1 MDLLKYLRAA
11 GLFSCILFVLIQSS
25 SSRYHGKRHKR
36 QYGAHMY
43 LPESYIVPN
52 GEGEAHEWSDWSSPS
67 ECSRSCGG
75 GVSFQT
81 RECLSYRSKGM
92 QNCIGGSRKYFSC
105 NTQDCPDEDP
115 DFRAQQCSRF
125 DNVPF
130 DGVRYQWVPYTNAPN
145 PCELNCM
152 PRGERFY
159 YRHKAKVIDGT
170 RCNDKSLDVCVDGE
184 CKPVGCDM
192 MLGSNAREDKCRKC
206 AGDGSS
212 CKTISGSFDTND
224 LAAGYNDIL
233 LIPTGATNIVLK
245 EKEPSNNYLACRNLT
260 GHFYLNG
267 NWRID
272 FPRPML
278 FAGSWWH
285 YQRKPTGFA
294 APDQLTCSG
303 PTTETIYIVMLIQDR
318 NVGVKYEYS
327 IPETVS
333 KNFPDTYSWTH
344 MEFGPCS
351 VSCGGGT
358 QSRNVTCNNRLT
370 LEEVDESLCD
380 ANTKPNNVQACGTE
394 ECAPSWVEKPWGKCS
409 KSCGKDGTQNRT
421 VSCERISPNGSASI
435 LNDSVC
441 LNALGSKPAETR
453 DCNRDIE
460 NCPKFHIGPWTPCNK
475 LCGEGKR
482 TRKVTCFK
490 EEDGKKKILPSEE
503 CSEEKPNTEEVCML
517 APCEGVD
524 WIVSQWSGCEKC
536 GQTKETRT
544 ALCGSKTGKVYDD
557 KFCLLEKPS
566 LIRPCSSVK
575 CKIQWFTS
583 QWSECSAKCGTG
595 IQSRIVI
602 CAEFDGLKLT
612 RALDE
617 SECNSLDKPSTE
629 QKCEGDQKDCPGEW
643 FTGPWGEC
651 SKICGGGQRYR
662 EVLCLAN
669 GSKASNCEESKI
681 EFGSENCNTE
691 PCTDDE
697 LIPIDTNK
705 SIEDE
710 FESGEDCDEDE
721 DEYDKS
727 ELPPT
732 KIKENLEVL
741 EGSDIDITDG
751 SGEGSGETDTDI
763 TSENISTVFE
773 STSDSKVDSTT
784 DDPNYTTTVTTLDTT
799 FDSSST
805 KPTDLFGST
814 ETLQTTEAATEINT
828 DLNTYNPK
836 YTTLEG
842 DLETTFNSGSTT
854 PDNVF
859 TSVATNSDTTESA
872 NSDKTTETSNYSTTE
887 DGTPTTPIKST
898 DTTFESSSQSS
909 EYPVTSSVTNTD
921 ASQTTEEVTTSESS
935 TISENSESTTESTTE
950 INTSSTFE
958 ETESTTPSTDIT
970 SEISSQTSDLT
981 TESSQTT
988 EDTTTSS
995 YANTESTTEINTDST
1010 SDESTTPSS
1019 ITDTTFDSSSQTTD
1033 ISMTGSDSSTDTS
1046 KTTEESTSSDFT
1058 TSESSTISATSDSI
1072 QKSTTE
1078 MDVDSTSEIED
1089 NASTISSTDFTQTSN
1104 DITGSTNVDDLST
1117 SSITEQTTIQD
1128 TDESTTIISTQLF
1141 ESIATDLTTVDIWES
1156 EENYSKTTPNS
1167 INAVIEM
1174 ELKPKSKK
1182 CKPRKPKKLTCTL
1195 SKFGCC
1201 PDKKTHAKGPFGLG
1215 CPVIKTCSD
1224 SKFGCCLDGL
1234 SPSQGTKYEGCPTS
1248 LCAETLFGCC
1258 LDKFTPSE
1266 GEDYEGCPSPTT
1278 IPPTTNPITT
1288 TKENE
1293 ETSLTTDLTQSSFEL
1308 STEPNSNDFT
1318 TQQSVTELTD
1328 ATEGTEEPTVYDEN
1342 DCTKS
1347 SFGCCKDRKTS
1358 ARGPNEEGCPLCSQ
1372 EPYGCC
1378 PDGLTPAHGE
1388 LGEGCCLNT
1397 QYGCCPDNIQAATGP
1412 SFQGCS
1418 CANTAFGCCPD
1429 NITASRGYNNEGC
1442 GCESTKFGCCP
1453 DKITVAL
1460 GPKFSG
1466 CPCHTM
1472 QFGCCP
1478 DGITISQG
1486 PHHYGCYCSQT
1497 QFKCCSDEKTPAKG
1511 LNYEGCTCAE
1521 SKFGCC
1527 PDGITEA
1534 QGHKFEGCK
1543 NVIESPQKSCGLP
1556 KDQGRKCS
1564 NFAIKYFFD
1573 TSYGACTRFWYGGCD
1588 GNGNRFETES
1598 ECKNTCQEYSGK
1610 DKCLLPKNS
1619 GPCPGSQK
1627 KWYFDSDRNRCEE
1640 FNYGG
1645 CYGTSNRFDT
1655 IEECRAQC
1663 SVEESLPPCEQP
1675 MDKGPCDGN
1684 FERWFHDNETNTCRP
1699 FTYGGCKGNKNNYKT
1714 EHACNYHCRQPG
1726 VHKEL
1731 CSLHKETGN
1740 CGGNHARWYY
1750 SESNQKCLP
1759 FYYSGCGGNKNNF
1772 QNLESCE
1779 ENCPKSIAKDI
1790 CEIPAMVGECQ
1801 NYTAR
1806 WYWDT
1811 KDTRCRQF
1819 YYGGCGGNE
1828 NNFEHEHEC
1837 LQRCEKKPEELAINE
1852 ISPNNTPQ
1860 INSNNA
1866 PENAVTSEEK
1876 CFEPPKAGDC
1886 DKELLRWFYDADN
1899 GICER
1904 FIYSGCHGNNN
1915 NFDSEVEC
1923 EESCFHVH
1931 STCLLPPLYGH
1942 GNETT
1947 TRWHYDKPNKRC
1959 LEFEFAGLGGNRNN
1973 FINEQ
1978 ECMEYCSEE
1987 EEASSDENKCN
1998 LPLDNGGDCKENIL
2012 SWYYNKDSRQCEH
2025 FYYTG
2030 CNGNEN
2036 RFENRE
2042 HCEQKCVKPKL
2053 KDYSTKPSVTKCESA
2068 VEQCRMLQ
2076 CPFGVRS
2083 ERGADGCE
2091 RCDCFNPCAD
2101 HTCSSEEKCT
2111 VDISSDPS
2119 SKTKFLPICR
2129 EVNKNGICPKLSN
2142 SSDCRRECYDDAD
2155 CRDDNKCCS
2164 EGCNHVCVRPYQPS
2178 LHPTTVTPIASRT
2191 EMIQP
2196 GESAASLEPKTSK
2209 EVEVTSSVGST
2220 ALLRCFATGNPP
2232 PVVTW
2237 KRGAILIDTN
2247 NGRFILSSSG
2257 DLSIVQVHQ
2266 SDSGSYICVASNG
2279 LGAPVSREVNLQVPV
2294 AATAL
2299 LRRDSSNNY
2308 TVGSDIVLTCIV
2320 EGYPTPNVAWF
2331 KDSKQLFSSNRVQI
2345 TENPHRLLIFKVT
2358 AEDSGYYKCTARN
2371 TFSFNTS
2378 EEKVLVESGEQ
2389 VSADCTDNILFAN
2402 CALIVKGRYCSNS
2415 YYRKFCCRSC
2425 TLAGQLPGGHPNSL

>member
-1726 VHKEL
+1726 VHK
-1731 CSLHKETGN
+1731 
-1740 CGGNHARWYY
+1740 
-1750 SESNQKCLP
+1750 
-1759 FYYSGCGGNKNNF
+1759 
-1772 QNLESCE
+1772 
-1779 ENCPKSIAKDI
+1779 
-1790 CEIPAMVGECQ
+1790 
-1801 NYTAR
+1801 
-1806 WYWDT
+1806 
-1811 KDTRCRQF
+1811 
-1819 YYGGCGGNE
+1819 
-1828 NNFEHEHEC
+1828 
-1837 LQRCEKKPEELAINE
+1837 
-1852 ISPNNTPQ
+1852 
-1860 INSNNA
+1860 
-1866 PENAVTSEEK
+1866 
-1876 CFEPPKAGDC
+1876 
-1886 DKELLRWFYDADN
+1886 
-1899 GICER
+1899 
-1904 FIYSGCHGNNN
+1904 
-1915 NFDSEVEC
+1915 
-1923 EESCFHVH
+1923 
-1931 STCLLPPLYGH
+1931 
-1942 GNETT
+1942 
-1947 TRWHYDKPNKRC
+1947 
-1959 LEFEFAGLGGNRNN
+1959 
-1973 FINEQ
+1973 
-1978 ECMEYCSEE
+1978 
-1987 EEASSDENKCN
+1987 
-1998 LPLDNGGDCKENIL
+1998 
-2012 SWYYNKDSRQCEH
+2012 
-2025 FYYTG
+2025 
-2030 CNGNEN
+2030 
-2036 RFENRE
+2036 
-2042 HCEQKCVKPKL
+2042 
-2053 KDYSTKPSVTKCESA
+2053 DYSTKPSVTKCESA

-2294 AATAL
+2294 SKKNIPAYIHGPKNITQIVTLKQPAMIRCPAGGYPKPHVNWWRGKTRMPYTTLRYDTKRDYSLVFRSIELTDLGPYECSAWTGHGKPASKIVILKAVGPVHDISPKEPYLKYIIDPATLPSTSKPVNSFNPQLSKTGPSQAQVVDLGQNVITPPPYKKSVAATAL